1 MERIIKKVP
10 LSAYLI
16 ILFVLLLCL
25 LAFLINCRINAKS
38 IGGVIGEDSGTLAGK
53 AVGSLEGLTKGQIEG
68 YIAGKVAGL
77 SAEDTT
83 AELSAKIQEVQRL
96 QVLVASGKFSDILS
110 IGDDYAALLSMKY
123 NAVFTVNLSTAGIE
137 LRDDGLHIL
146 LDQPKVEFF
155 PVGDFKKENVYQ
167 NGKYTGNAKD
177 GYDALINS
185 SNQMKVK
192 ATEKLAEDA
201 SMMDAA
207 TVSAKTQLVQL
218 VNAVSMSK
226 PEVFVE
232 FKD

>member
-1 MERIIKKVP
+1 MEKIIKRVP

-16 ILFVLLLCL
+16 IPCVLLLCL
-25 LAFLINCRINAKS
+25 IAFLINFRINAKS
-38 IGGVIGEDSGTLAGK
+38 TGGVIGECSGTLVGK

-68 YIAGKVAGL
+68 YIAGKEAGL

-83 AELSAKIQEVQRL
+83 AELSGKIQEVQRL

-110 IGDDYAALLSMKY
+110 IEDDYAALLSMKY

-137 LRDDGLHIL
+137 LRGDGLHIL

-155 PVGDFKKENVYQ
+155 PVGDIEKENVYQ

-192 ATEKLAEDA
+192 ATEKLAGDA

-207 TVSAKTQLVQL
+207 RVSAETQLVQL